1 MSDEK
6 TEIPNDFNELMRDDS
21 EETHLEVSEADA
33 HQDWQD
39 EDPVLRC
46 NRCGKPIDAQ
56 HAILTPIGYRCKE
69 CVRGQQKVFDTS
81 KALDPVIAFFIAALV
96 AFAGSWLVAPLGFII
111 ILVASGLGLLIYN
124 LTRLALKRRRG
135 TKIDLAILFGAL
147 IGASPLLLRLVLQMV
162 NAKSINVGG
171 GVGKL
176 IWYIV
181 YVALVAS
188 SAYAQSRGARK

>member
-6 TEIPNDFNELMRDDS
+6 TEIPNDFNELMRDASD
-21 EETHLEVSEADA
+21 ETHLEAHEADA
-33 HQDWQD
+33 HQVWQD

-46 NRCGKPIDAQ
+46 NRCGKPIDARN
-56 HAILTPIGYRCKE
+56 AILTPIGYRCKE
-69 CVRGQQKVFDTS
+69 CVRGQQKIFDTS

-96 AFAGSWLVAPLGFII
+96 SFAGSWLVAPLGFII

-176 IWYIV
+176 VWYIV
-181 YVALVAS
+181 YVALVAA